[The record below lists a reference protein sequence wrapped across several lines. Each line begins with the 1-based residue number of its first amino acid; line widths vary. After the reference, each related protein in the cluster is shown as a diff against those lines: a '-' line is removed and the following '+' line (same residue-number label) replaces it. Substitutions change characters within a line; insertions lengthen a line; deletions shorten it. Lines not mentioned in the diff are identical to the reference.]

1 MLDRVTDYASFQPA
15 IGLLSRYAIHK
26 HLHGASNFY
35 EELVFTSMP

>member
-26 HLHGASNFY
+26 HLFGAANYY